1 MAITSSQGVSIVY
14 DDLGQGE
21 PALLFMPG
29 WCANR
34 TIFQDLL
41 SRCSHHRRALSL
53 DWRGHG
59 ESGPAGGEFGEEQLI
74 EDALSV
80 IAASRASRVV
90 PVSLAHAGWV
100 AIKLRQRLGARIPK
114 LVHLDWLM
122 LDPPAAF
129 LQSLN
134 GMQSTESW
142 SQTINLTFD
151 LWLHG
156 VENPKL
162 TRFVREEMGAY
173 GFEMWSRAARE
184 IKAAYT
190 KAGNPLKALLGLS
203 PAVPVLHLYAQP
215 QALEYFTAQR
225 IFAETH
231 SWFYVEKLKAQS
243 HLSLFEVPEEIC
255 TAIEQFVRG

>member
-1 MAITSSQGVSIVY
+1 MAMTSSPGVSIFY

-34 TIFQDLL
+34 TVFQDLL
-41 SRCSHHRRALSL
+41 SPCSRHRRILAL

-59 ESGPAGGEFGEEQLI
+59 QSGRAGGEFGEEQLL

-80 IAASRASRVV
+80 IAASRVSQVV
-90 PVSLAHAGWV
+90 PVSLAHAGWI
-100 AIKLRQRLGARIPK
+100 ALKLRQSLGARIPK
-114 LVHLDWLM
+114 LVHLDWLV
-122 LDPPAAF
+122 LEPPAAF
-129 LQSLN
+129 LQTLDA
-134 GMQSTESW
+134 MQSRETW
-142 SQTINLTFD
+142 SQTVKQIFD

-156 VENPKL
+156 VENPNL

-184 IKAAYT
+184 IKAAYA

-203 PAVPVLHLYAQP
+203 PSVPVLHLYAQP
-215 QALEYFTAQR
+215 QDLGYFTAQQ

-231 SWFYVEKLKAQS
+231 PWFYVEKLKAQS
-243 HLSLFEVPEEIC
+243 HFPLFEVPEEIC

>member
-34 TIFQDLL
+34 TVFQDLL
-41 SRCSHHRRALSL
+41 SRCSRHRRILAL

-59 ESGPAGGEFGEEQLI
+59 QSGPAGGEFGEEQLL

-80 IAASRASRVV
+80 MAASRASQVV
-90 PVSLAHAGWV
+90 PVALAHAGWV
-100 AIKLRQRLGARIPK
+100 ALKLRQRLGARISK
-114 LVHLDWLM
+114 LVLLDWLV
-122 LDPPAAF
+122 LEPPAAF
-129 LQSLN
+129 LQALD
-134 GMQSTESW
+134 GMQSRENW
-142 SQTINLTFD
+142 SQTVNQIFD

-156 VENPKL
+156 VENPKV

-184 IKAAYT
+184 IKAAYA

-203 PAVPVLHLYAQP
+203 PSVPVLHLYAQP
-215 QALEYFTAQR
+215 QDLEYFTAQQ

-231 SWFYVEKLKAQS
+231 PWFYVEKLKAQS
-243 HLSLFEVPEEIC
+243 HFPVFEVPEEIC
-255 TAIEQFVRG
+255 TAIEQFVR